1 MFKKILVPLDGSK
14 LSERALGPALALA
27 QQVGGE
33 VILLSVPVLKHMFVM
48 DKAGHGLLLPD
59 DSRKDSQRELTEY
72 LQTVV
77 ESQTHPE
84 FTLRTK
90 VIDGDEA
97 SVIVD
102 TAVAENIDL
111 IVMSTHGR
119 SGFQHWLLGSITER
133 VLHSAPCPVLIV
145 RSSQPISRVLFPLD
159 GSELAKC
166 ALEPG
171 FEIAA
176 KLGCQAT
183 LFNVIEHFYVST
195 ADADRLESV
204 EAGLGRQLEES
215 LFTKNEAY
223 LQIIKQRY
231 EQMVDQEIHIALAEG
246 PTAKRILGFAEN
258 WNADLI
264 VMATHGRTGLRR
276 WLYGSVTEK
285 VLRGAHCHMLV
296 IRPPDHQLN

>member
-14 LSERALGPALALA
+14 LSERALDPALALA

-33 VILLSVPVLKHMFVM
+33 VILLSVPVLKHMFVL
-48 DKAGHGLLLPD
+48 DKAGYGLLLPD

-72 LQTVV
+72 LQTLAK
-77 ESQTHPE
+77 SQTHPE
-84 FTLRTK
+84 FTLRTEL
-90 VIDGDEA
+90 INGDAA

-102 TAVAENIDL
+102 TAVAENVDL

-119 SGFQHWLLGSITER
+119 SGFQHLMLGSVTER
-133 VLHSAPCPVLIV
+133 VLHRAPCPVLIV
-145 RSSQPISRVLFPLD
+145 RSSQPITRVLIPLD
-159 GSELAKC
+159 GSALAES

-171 FEIAA
+171 FEIATN
-176 KLGCQAT
+176 LGCQTT
-183 LFNVIEHFYVST
+183 LFNVIEHFYVNPEV
-195 ADADRLESV
+195 ADQLESV
-204 EAGLGRQLEES
+204 EEGLGRQLEES
-215 LFTKNEAY
+215 LFTKNEAS

-231 EQMVDQEIHIALAEG
+231 EHMVGQEIHVALAEG
-246 PTAKRILGFAEN
+246 PTAQRILEYAKGGHI
-258 WNADLI
+258 DLI

-296 IRPPDHQLN
+296 VRPPDHQLN